1 MMTKLVFAIFI
12 IFLTSCWGDT
22 STVDSSNDNYSSREI
37 KGSDVENEAYFCEY
51 CGKKFHSVKDL
62 AANLCKRHP
71 DGAHGG
77 KHKLYEGRVRKT
89 YECVYCGKEAKSIA
103 DLTANKCKHS
113 PMGGNH
119 RPRL

>member
-1 MMTKLVFAIFI
+1 MMTKLVFVIFI
-12 IFLTSCWGDT
+12 IFLISCWRDV
-22 STVDSSNDNYSSREI
+22 STVDLNDNYSSREI
-37 KGSDVENEAYFCEY
+37 KESDVENETYFCEY
-51 CGKKFHSVKDL
+51 CGKKFHSIKDL
-62 AANLCKRHP
+62 VANLCKRHP
-71 DGAHGG
+71 GRVHGG

-89 YECVYCGKEAKSIA
+89 YECVFCGKEAKSIA

>member
-1 MMTKLVFAIFI
+1 MTKLVFTIFI
-12 IFLTSCWGDT
+12 IFLTSCWGDV
-22 STVDSSNDNYSSREI
+22 STVNSSNDSYSSREI
-37 KGSDVENEAYFCEY
+37 KESDVENETYFCEY

-62 AANLCKRHP
+62 AANLC
-71 DGAHGG
+71 
-77 KHKLYEGRVRKT
+77 KLYEGRVRKT

>member
-22 STVDSSNDNYSSREI
+22 STVDSSSDNYSSREI
-37 KGSDVENEAYFCEY
+37 KGSDVENETYFCEY